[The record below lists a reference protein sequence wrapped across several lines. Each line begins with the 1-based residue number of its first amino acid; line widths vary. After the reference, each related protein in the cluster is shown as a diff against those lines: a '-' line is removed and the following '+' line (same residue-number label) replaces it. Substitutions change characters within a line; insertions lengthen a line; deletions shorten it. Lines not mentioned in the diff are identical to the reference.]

1 MASPRSRQA
10 ARLRARRRRAQQR
23 ARIFVALG
31 LVGVVALVTLLVT
44 AFDVGGGS
52 SSSVVPPSSG
62 SLPERPSREPLAT
75 VGNLRI
81 ELPVAPAATTAIGF
95 RAASDGSLALQPVGR
110 QANEGLLARLWR
122 GIAGVPK
129 DGPSWY
135 QLGGEPGTEVAVVGA
150 APGTDLYAPVEGS
163 VVGIADITMDGRQV
177 GSRVDIRPVQA
188 PSVIVA
194 VSYVAVDPAIAVGTR
209 VIPASSRLGTV
220 ANVAAVERQSLAEH
234 TADDGNNVAIAS
246 YASAGSLP

>member
-1 MASPRSRQA
+1 M
-10 ARLRARRRRAQQR
+10 
-23 ARIFVALG
+23 
-31 LVGVVALVTLLVT
+31 TLLLT
-44 AFDVGGGS
+44 AFNPGGGS
-52 SSSVVPPSSG
+52 STAVVSQPAG

-75 VGNLRI
+75 VGNLKV
-81 ELPVAPAATTAIGF
+81 ELPVAPSVTTAIGF
-95 RAASDGSLALQPVGR
+95 RGASDGSLALQPVGR

-122 GIAGVPK
+122 SIAGVPK

-150 APGTDLYAPVEGS
+150 RPGTDLYAPVEGS
-163 VVGIADITMDGRQV
+163 VVGIADITMDGRRV
-177 GSRVDIRPVQA
+177 GSRVDIRPIQA

-194 VSYVAVDPAIAVGTR
+194 VSHVKVDPSIAVGAR
-209 VIPASSRLGTV
+209 VMPASSRLGTV

-234 TADDGNNVAIAS
+234 TADDGNNVAIAA